1 LWVLSGYQVLP
12 RPGGLDDQ
20 DPLWITDM
28 ALALR
33 LRAFQRQAY
42 TTNLTQDLTKADA
55 RGNGQR
61 AHP

>member
-1 LWVLSGYQVLP
+1 VLSGYQVMP

-20 DPLWITDM
+20 DPLWLADM

-42 TTNLTQDLTKADA
+42 TTNLTQDLAKTDA
-55 RGNGQR
+55 RR
-61 AHP
+61 T